1 MAIENLPR
9 PWVLAALT
17 GLRIAELL
25 SEDKDLRQDPPGE
38 VPRPEPRRRPL
49 AEVAGSRSCGAGEQA
64 RLN

>member
-25 SEDKDLRQDPPGE
+25 SDDKGLRQELPRE

-49 AEVAGSRSCGAGEQA
+49 AEVVGSRSCGAGEPA